1 MTHVTDKHVSE
12 NIQSTHRSSP
22 RVSKAT
28 QTHRQPRHVQIKR
41 FFPPPTCVR
50 RVLGCSVA
58 AVHLRLSQITARA
71 QLRAFQ
77 SRVRVK
83 ERDEA
88 RWECVCS
95 RVCARAE
102 PSAACET
109 EIPHRCARGGEGQR
123 GRGEEGGDK

>member
-50 RVLGCSVA
+50 RMNLFLLGALWDIDLAEHWAVSNVDVSCIMPTMRIKSIHTVA
-58 AVHLRLSQITARA
+58 MVKSARRFRLWI
-71 QLRAFQ
+71 
-77 SRVRVK
+77 
-83 ERDEA
+83 
-88 RWECVCS
+88 
-95 RVCARAE
+95 
-102 PSAACET
+102 
-109 EIPHRCARGGEGQR
+109 RGM
-123 GRGEEGGDK
+123 

>member
-1 MTHVTDKHVSE
+1 MCPKRHKQTNSHGM
-12 NIQSTHRSSP
+12 
-22 RVSKAT
+22 SKLN
-28 QTHRQPRHVQIKR
+28 V
-41 FFPPPTCVR
+41 FFPPTCVR

-88 RWECVCS
+88 RWECVCA
-95 RVCARAE
+95 RVCACARAE

-109 EIPHRCARGGEGQR
+109 EIPHRCAREGEGQGGGG
-123 GRGEEGGDK
+123 GRQMNASVREDRAGEEIV